1 MSQFNGNSAWKMG
14 WDMKNDEKWMGR
26 YMVLWK
32 EIKAQLDVVL
42 ETAVKIDAYI
52 NPRLIT

>member
-1 MSQFNGNSAWKMG
+1 MG
-14 WDMKNDEKWMGR
+14 WDISDDEKWMGR

-52 NPRLIT
+52 NARLIT

>member
-1 MSQFNGNSAWKMG
+1 MG

-52 NPRLIT
+52 NARLIT